1 MSTIAAYLLDPSAA
15 TIRPVQIEPAT
26 IFDTARFFVGAD
38 YLALH
43 QIDKRHTAYVDD
55 DGLTKP
61 VTGMFTVAGRE
72 GTPVAGRALILG
84 NDSTGDAARSP
95 FLTIEAVARILMVH
109 RPIIIPR
116 LVSMEETH
124 PGLKIL
130 STRVGTLT
138 LDLQRVHPAICK
150 D

>member
-1 MSTIAAYLLDPSAA
+1 
-15 TIRPVQIEPAT
+15 
-26 IFDTARFFVGAD
+26 
-38 YLALH
+38 
-43 QIDKRHTAYVDD
+43 
-55 DGLTKP
+55 
-61 VTGMFTVAGRE
+61 
-72 GTPVAGRALILG
+72 LILG

-95 FLTIEAVARILMVH
+95 FLTIEAVARILTVH

-116 LVSMEETH
+116 LVSMEQTN